1 MALAL
6 TLVLAGCYDSG
17 RGSTVTVIEKKAD
30 LGQSL
35 DLRAVG
41 DLAKGSRDAEDL
53 ERKLNQPGGI
63 NNLDLD
69 QTGQVNYI
77 NVTEFSRADGKGFDL
92 TTRLKDGTTINLASI
107 QISSVDGRTA
117 SVAVSGNQQY
127 YGDHYYESHFPL
139 TELLIYSWLFA
150 PHVVYYHQPYGWGA
164 YPGYY
169 HSYTPVS
176 RNVYTTRTV
185 TQPSSFKATPAPAR
199 SVVDPAQSQ
208 KSFQVRD
215 TTKAVGSGGFGGSAS
230 TSAAAAPARSMGP
243 AVPSATSRPVPIR
256 RTSSFGKK
264 R

>member
-1 MALAL
+1 MKNSLWPAMVVALAL
-6 TLVLAGCYDSG
+6 LLVGCFDSN
-17 RGSTVTVIEKKAD
+17 RGSTVTVVEKKAD

-35 DLRAVG
+35 DLKAVG
-41 DLAKGSRDAEDL
+41 DLARGARDAEDL

-77 NVTEFSRADGKGFDL
+77 NVTEFARADGKGFDL
-92 TTRLKDGTTINLASI
+92 STRLKDGTTINLASI
-107 QISSVDGRTA
+107 QISSPDGRNATLA
-117 SVAVSGNQQY
+117 ISGNRQY
-127 YGDHYYESHFPL
+127 YNEPYYESHFPL

-169 HSYTPVS
+169 HSYVPVT
-176 RNVYTTRTV
+176 RTVYTTRTS
-185 TQPSSFKATPAPAR
+185 TQPSSFRAAPAPTNTR

-215 TTKAVGSGGFGGSAS
+215 SAKTVGSGGFGGSDL
-230 TSAAAAPARSMGP
+230 PR
-243 AVPSATSRPVPIR
+243 VR
-256 RTSSFGKK
+256 RTGSFGKK